1 MNINIVEA
9 FATKNK
15 CYQIG
20 TPLKPRGIMLHSVG
34 VAQPNASVFAQNFN
48 QYKPGGSSVCV
59 HAFIQRDGTVYQT
72 LPWNMVAW
80 HCGGAANQTHIG
92 IEMTEPASI
101 AYQGGASWAD
111 RDHPATGEHV
121 RGTYSAAV
129 ELFAQL
135 CLEYNLDPLA
145 DGVILSHAEGAQR
158 GIASN
163 HGDPEHIWRVFGL
176 TMDEFRR
183 DVYAAMQ
190 IKMDEED
197 EDNVTRY
204 NTVAEMPEY
213 YRAEAQALI
222 DAGALRGGTDGSL
235 NISEDMLRCMIVN
248 KRYMDVLLKGSD
260 TKPSGWAA
268 DELEESVAA
277 GITDGTRPR
286 GYATREEA
294 AIMVKRASYRTLKN
308 LGG

>member
-1 MNINIVEA
+1 MGMKIIESFV
-9 FATKNK
+9 TRNK
-15 CYQIG
+15 CYLTG
-20 TPLKPRGIMLHSVG
+20 APLRPQGIMLHSVG
-34 VAQPNASVFAQNFN
+34 IAQPNASVFAQNFN

-111 RDHPATGEHV
+111 RDHAATEEHV

-176 TMDEFRR
+176 TMDGFRR
-183 DVYAAMQ
+183 DVYEAMQ
-190 IKMDEED
+190 NKTDEED
-197 EDNVTRY
+197 ENMARY

-222 DAGALRGGTDGSL
+222 DAGALKGGTDGSL
-235 NISEDMLRCMIVN
+235 NISEDMLRCMIIS
-248 KRYMDVLLKGSD
+248 KRYMDALLKGAG
-260 TKPSGWAA
+260 TEPSGWAA
-268 DELEESVAA
+268 DELAEAVEA
-277 GITDGTRPR
+277 GITDGSRPK

-294 AIMVKRASYRTLKN
+294 AIMVKRASYGN
-308 LGG
+308 VEELGG

>member
-101 AYQGGASWAD
+101 AYQGGASWVD
-111 RDHPATGEHV
+111 RDHSATEEHV

-129 ELFAQL
+129 ELFTQL

-176 TMDEFRR
+176 TMDGFRR
-183 DVYAAMQ
+183 DVYATMQ

-248 KRYMDVLLKGSD
+248 KRYQDALMTGAD
-260 TKPSGWAA
+260 TKPSGWAE
-268 DELEESVAA
+268 DELSEAVAA

-294 AIMVKRASYRTLKN
+294 AIMVMRASVK
-308 LGG
+308 

>member
-1 MNINIVEA
+1 MEIIEA
-9 FATKNK
+9 FATKNR

-20 TPLKPRGIMLHSVG
+20 MPLKPRGIMLHSIG
-34 VAQPNASVFAQNFN
+34 CPQPNASVMAQNYN
-48 QYKPGGSSVCV
+48 QYRPNGQSVCV
-59 HAFIQRDGTVYQT
+59 HAFVQRDGTVYQT
-72 LPWNMVAW
+72 LPWTVQAW
-80 HCGGAANQTHIG
+80 HCGGSANATHIG

-111 RDHPATGEHV
+111 RDHAATEEHV
-121 RGTYSAAV
+121 RGAYSAAV

-163 HGDPEHIWRVFGL
+163 HGDPEHIWQVFGL
-176 TMDEFRR
+176 TMDGFRM
-183 DVYAAMQ
+183 DVYEAMQ
-190 IKMDEED
+190 NKMGEEG

-222 DAGALRGGTDGSL
+222 DAGALKGGTDGSL
-235 NISEDMLRCMIVN
+235 NISEDMLRCMIIS
-248 KRYMDVLLKGSD
+248 KRYMDALLKGAG
-260 TKPSGWAA
+260 TKPSGWAV
-268 DELEESVAA
+268 DELEEAVAA
-277 GITDGTRPR
+277 GITDGSRPR

-294 AIMVKRASYRTLKN
+294 AIMVKRASYGN
-308 LGG
+308 VEELGG

>member
-1 MNINIVEA
+1 MGMNINIVEA

-111 RDHPATGEHV
+111 RDHSATEEHV

-176 TMDEFRR
+176 TMDGFRR

-197 EDNVTRY
+197 ENMTRY
-204 NTVAEMPEY
+204 NTVAEMPDY

-222 DAGALRGGTDGSL
+222 DAGALRGDADGNL
-235 NISEDMLRCMIVN
+235 NVTEDMLRCMIII
-248 KRYMDVLLKGSD
+248 KRYQDALLTGAD
-260 TKPSGWAA
+260 TKPSGWAE
-268 DELEESVAA
+268 DELAEAVEA
-277 GITDGTRPR
+277 GITDGSRPR

-294 AIMVKRASYRTLKN
+294 AIMVLRAAWK
-308 LGG
+308 

>member
-1 MNINIVEA
+1 MNIIESFV
-9 FATKNK
+9 TRNK
-15 CYQIG
+15 CYLTG
-20 TPLKPRGIMLHSVG
+20 APLRPQGIMLHSVG

-111 RDHPATGEHV
+111 RDHAATEEHV

-176 TMDEFRR
+176 TMDGFRR

-190 IKMDEED
+190 IKTDEED
-197 EDNVTRY
+197 ENMTRY
-204 NTVAEMPEY
+204 NAVAEMPEY

-222 DAGALRGGTDGSL
+222 DAGALRGDAAGNL
-235 NISEDMLRCMIVN
+235 NVTEDMLRCMIIS
-248 KRYMDVLLKGSD
+248 KRYQDALLTGAD
-260 TKPSGWAA
+260 TKPSRWAA
-268 DELEESVAA
+268 DELAEAVAA
-277 GITDGTRPR
+277 GITDGSRPR

-294 AIMVKRASYRTLKN
+294 AIMVKRASYGN
-308 LGG
+308 IEELGG

>member
-1 MNINIVEA
+1 MNIIEA
-9 FATKNK
+9 FATKNRY
-15 CYQIG
+15 YQIG

-101 AYQGGASWAD
+101 AYQGGASWVD
-111 RDHPATGEHV
+111 RDHSATEEHV

-129 ELFAQL
+129 ELFTQL

-176 TMDEFRR
+176 TMDGFRR

-235 NISEDMLRCMIVN
+235 NISEDMLRCMIIS
-248 KRYMDVLLKGSD
+248 KRYMDALLKGAY
-260 TKPSGWAA
+260 TEPSGWAA
-268 DELEESVAA
+268 DELADAVAA
-277 GITDGTRPR
+277 GITDGSRPR

>member
-1 MNINIVEA
+1 MKIIESFV
-9 FATKNK
+9 TRNK
-15 CYQIG
+15 CYLTG
-20 TPLKPRGIMLHSVG
+20 APLRPQGIMLHSVG
-34 VAQPNASVFAQNFN
+34 VAQPNASVFVQNFN

-101 AYQGGASWAD
+101 AYQGGASWTD
-111 RDHPATGEHV
+111 RDHAATEEHV
-121 RGTYSAAV
+121 RGAYSAAV

-163 HGDPEHIWRVFGL
+163 HGDPEHIWQVFGL
-176 TMDEFRR
+176 TMDGFRM
-183 DVYAAMQ
+183 DVYEAMQ
-190 IKMDEED
+190 NKMDEED
-197 EDNVTRY
+197 ENMARY
-204 NTVAEMPEY
+204 NAVAEMPEY

-222 DAGALRGGTDGSL
+222 DAGALKGGTDGNL
-235 NISEDMLRCMIVN
+235 NVTEDMLRCMIIS
-248 KRYMDVLLKGSD
+248 KRYMDALLKGAGTD
-260 TKPSGWAA
+260 PSGWAA
-268 DELEESVAA
+268 DELAEAVTA
-277 GITDGTRPR
+277 GITDGSRPR

-294 AIMVKRASYRTLKN
+294 AIMVKRASYGN
-308 LGG
+308 IEELGG

>member
-111 RDHPATGEHV
+111 RDHAATEEHV

-176 TMDEFRR
+176 TMDGFRR
-183 DVYAAMQ
+183 DVYEAMQ
-190 IKMDEED
+190 NKTDEED
-197 EDNVTRY
+197 ENMTRY

-222 DAGALRGGTDGSL
+222 DAGALKGGTDGSL

-248 KRYMDVLLKGSD
+248 KRYMDVMLKGSD
-260 TKPSGWAA
+260 TKPSGWAV
-268 DELEESVAA
+268 DELEEAVAA
-277 GITDGTRPR
+277 GIMDGSRPR

>member
-1 MNINIVEA
+1 MRIVES
-9 FATKNK
+9 FVTRNK
-15 CYQIG
+15 CYLAGAPMRPQ
-20 TPLKPRGIMLHSVG
+20 GIMLHSVG

-72 LPWNMVAW
+72 LPWDMVAW

-111 RDHPATGEHV
+111 RNHAATEEHV

-129 ELFAQL
+129 ELFAWL
-135 CLEYNLDPLA
+135 CSEYHLDPLA
-145 DGVILSHAEGAQR
+145 DGVILSHAEGAKH

-163 HGDPEHIWRVFGL
+163 HGDPEHIWRVFGY
-176 TMDEFRR
+176 TMDGFRR

-190 IKMDEED
+190 NKTDEED

-222 DAGALRGGTDGSL
+222 DAGALRGDANGKLGV
-235 NISEDMLRCMIVN
+235 SEDMLRGMIVGMRYVDEKQ
-248 KRYMDVLLKGSD
+248 KRYDSV
-260 TKPSGWAA
+260 
-268 DELEESVAA
+268 ESMP
-277 GITDGTRPR
+277 T
-286 GYATREEA
+286 YYREEA
-294 AIMVKRASYRTLKN
+294 QKLIDRGVLKGRGDDNLDVSDDMLRTMIICQRMLEAGK
-308 LGG
+308 

>member
-101 AYQGGASWAD
+101 AYQGGASWVD
-111 RDHPATGEHV
+111 RDHTATEEHV

-129 ELFAQL
+129 ELFTQL

-176 TMDEFRR
+176 TMDGFRR

-222 DAGALRGGTDGSL
+222 DAGALRGGTNGSL

-248 KRYMDVLLKGSD
+248 KRYMDALLKGAG
-260 TKPSGWAA
+260 TEPSGWAA
-268 DELEESVAA
+268 AELEEAVAA
-277 GITDGTRPR
+277 GITDGSRPR

-294 AIMVKRASYRTLKN
+294 AIMVKRASHGN
-308 LGG
+308 IEELGG

>member
-1 MNINIVEA
+1 MKIIERFV
-9 FATKNK
+9 TRNK
-15 CYQIG
+15 CYLTG
-20 TPLKPRGIMLHSVG
+20 APLRPQGIMLHSVG

-59 HAFIQRDGTVYQT
+59 HAFVQRDGTVYQT

-111 RDHPATGEHV
+111 RDHSATEEHV

-176 TMDEFRR
+176 TMDGFRR

-190 IKMDEED
+190 IKTDEED
-197 EDNVTRY
+197 ENMTRY

-222 DAGALRGGTDGSL
+222 DAGALKGGTDGSL
-235 NISEDMLRCMIVN
+235 NISEDMLRCMIIS
-248 KRYMDVLLKGSD
+248 KRYMDTLLKGAG
-260 TKPSGWAA
+260 TEPSGWAT
-268 DELEESVAA
+268 DELAEAVEA
-277 GITDGTRPR
+277 GITDGSRPK

-294 AIMVKRASYRTLKN
+294 AIMVKRASYGN
-308 LGG
+308 VEELGG